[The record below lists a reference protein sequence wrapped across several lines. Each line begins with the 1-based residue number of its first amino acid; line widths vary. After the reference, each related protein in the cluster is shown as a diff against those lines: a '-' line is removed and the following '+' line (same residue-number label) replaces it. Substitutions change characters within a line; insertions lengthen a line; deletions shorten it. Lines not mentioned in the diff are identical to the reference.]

1 MANTA
6 YMKYIL
12 KESYNEVEFSS
23 DRVCLE
29 TRFLFLNSFE
39 VIVNNLSTAFA
50 EYTL

>member
-29 TRFLFLNSFE
+29 TPFCFLIHLRLWRE
-39 VIVNNLSTAFA
+39 
-50 EYTL
+50 